1 MRQLSICSHCSTAA
15 ALPERPPRRTRARAR
30 SIKEPGLYD
39 YIIFNEDV
47 EEAFRQLASVA
58 GRALRGQARA
68 RLSDFFFFFFWR
80 KGCGS

>member
-1 MRQLSICSHCSTAA
+1 MCSAA
-15 ALPERPPRRTRARAR
+15 AARPARPILRTRVCPR

-39 YIIFNEDV
+39 YIIFNEEV

-58 GRALRGQARA
+58 ERALRGQART
-68 RLSDFFFFFFWR
+68 RLSDFIYFLA